1 MPAIIDF
8 HAHAFPDQ
16 VAAAAV
22 PALAEKGRV
31 TPCLDG
37 RIDSLL
43 ASMDRAGVEKSVLC
57 SIATRPGQFASI
69 LAWSQAIRSERLI
82 PFPSF
87 HPESPEALENIR
99 IIGAEGFKGI
109 KMHPY
114 YQSFS
119 IDEERLFPFYEA
131 ISAAGLILVMH
142 TGFDIGFPRE
152 DIAGPARIRRVI
164 ERFPELKFVATHLG
178 AWEMWDQVRELLTGH
193 RIYMDIS
200 FSLQYLSTAQARA
213 LLLAH
218 PADRLLFGSDSPWAC
233 QEEVAGMLRAL
244 RLGTELEERIFRR
257 NALEL
262 LDGF

>member
-1 MPAIIDF
+1 MPGIIDF

-22 PALAEKGRV
+22 PALAERGKI

-43 ASMDRAGVEKSVLC
+43 SAMDRAGIEKSVLC
-57 SIATRPGQFASI
+57 SIATRPGQFDSI
-69 LAWSQAIRSERLI
+69 LAWSKNIRSERLI

-87 HPESPEALENIR
+87 HPENPQALENIR
-99 IIGAEGFKGI
+99 IIREEGFQGI

-114 YQSFS
+114 YQNFS

-131 ISAAGLILVMH
+131 MSAAGLILVMH

-152 DIAGPARIRRVI
+152 DIAGPGRIRRVI

-178 AWEMWDQVRELLTGH
+178 AWEMWDQVRELLTGC

-200 FSLQYLSTAQARA
+200 FSLQYLSPEEARA
-213 LLLAH
+213 MLLAH
-218 PADRLLFGSDSPWAC
+218 PADRLLFGTDSPWAC
-233 QEEVAGMLRAL
+233 QEEVAAL
-244 RLGTELEERIFRR
+244 LKSLQLGAEIEERIFSG
-257 NALEL
+257 NAREL
-262 LDGF
+262 LGIS